1 MSEIAKK
8 VIALQEAV
16 KKEAEKDAAA
26 ARRILLVYAALVVFV
41 AAYTLFLSTT
51 IRREATPHALSIL
64 LLERVRDS
72 LPQFLGGVED
82 KMESNA
88 QAMATKTV
96 QSIYHVIPQVT
107 EMAKVQCDL
116 MIDQQLDNIE
126 ATYMPKV
133 KEHIK
138 TSMEGIIAHKD
149 VGKDKDLAKAL
160 TVQVVDELDRE
171 AGVILSREFYSKIDD
186 LTTEIKKL
194 RVTKVSNMTNRQY
207 AERMMIINWLYL
219 TNHGRGGNSVM
230 ASLLSSTTE
239 AFLDFYKLEKLKGE
253 MK

>member
-26 ARRILLVYAALVVFV
+26 ARRMLLVYAALVVFV
-41 AAYTLFLSTT
+41 AGYSLFLTTT
-51 IRREATPHALSIL
+51 IRREATPHALAIL
-64 LLERVRDS
+64 FLEQARES
-72 LPQFLGGVED
+72 LPKMFDGVD
-82 KMESNA
+82 TKMEKNA
-88 QAMATKTV
+88 QVMATKTV

-138 TSMEGIIAHKD
+138 ASMEGVIAHRD
-149 VGKDKDLAKAL
+149 IGKNKDLAKAL
-160 TVQVVDELDRE
+160 TVQVVEELDRE

-186 LTTEIKKL
+186 LTAEIKKL
-194 RVTKVSNMTNRQY
+194 RVSKVSSLTNRQY

-219 TNHGRGGNSVM
+219 TNHGRNGSGVM

-239 AFLDFYKLEKLKGE
+239 AFLDFYKLEKLKGGIT
-253 MK
+253 

>member
-26 ARRILLVYAALVVFV
+26 ARRMLLVYAALVVFV
-41 AAYTLFLSTT
+41 AAYSLFLTTT
-51 IRREATPHALSIL
+51 IRRDATPRALAILFLEHAR
-64 LLERVRDS
+64 ES
-72 LPQFLGGVED
+72 LPKMFDGVD
-82 KMESNA
+82 TKMEKNA
-88 QAMATKTV
+88 QVMATKTV
-96 QSIYHVIPQVT
+96 QSIYHVIPQLT

-116 MIDQQLDNIE
+116 MIDKQLDNIE

-149 VGKDKDLAKAL
+149 VGKDKDLAKVL
-160 TVQVVDELDRE
+160 TVQIVDELDRE
-171 AGVILSREFYSKIDD
+171 SGVILSREFYSRIDG
-186 LTTEIKKL
+186 LTAEIKKL
-194 RVTKVSNMTNRQY
+194 RVTKVSSLTKRQY

-230 ASLLSSTTE
+230 AGLLSSTTD
-239 AFLDFYKLEKLKGE
+239 AFLDFYKLKKLKGE